1 MCRLLFFQGAF
12 RKEAAMCA
20 GSFFYQRA
28 FRKESHAH
36 RGRCAVSRTARD
48 IAQTPSARM
57 PYLDLWFS
65 KKFFPNRTL
74 GVRLADE
81 NTAFA
86 GPPKHKNQLKPLIF
100 LGLSDGLSESFRNCN
115 IAYII
120 CP

>member
-1 MCRLLFFQGAF
+1 
-12 RKEAAMCA
+12 MCA

-100 LGLSDGLSESFRNCN
+100 LGLSDGLPESFRNCN